1 MIAES
6 KKIVTAT
13 KRAPPTSKTEKMANP
28 ASLAASPPVRRRGR
42 PPRHATTGAVAPPIK
57 TKVASESASPTVQA
71 GTQSQA
77 GGNLLFHMLLSHASD
92 HNESTKDLADH
103 LGITYGHLMVIARG
117 ERPVNGL
124 SINALRN
131 AANYLHI
138 SLAQAYVWAGIL
150 SPSDFYSTR
159 TVREEL
165 DRLYVDLIHDNTV
178 SMFAPDR
185 AEWDALPER
194 SKLTI
199 ALMYEALRHRNYLS
213 MLNVPQTDIPE

>member
-1 MIAES
+1 MIAEA
-6 KKIVTAT
+6 KNKITKPGRVALKATTA
-13 KRAPPTSKTEKMANP
+13 KP
-28 ASLAASPPVRRRGR
+28 ALVVEPPPVRRRGR
-42 PPRHATTGAVAPPIK
+42 PPKLATSGAVASASKP
-57 TKVASESASPTVQA
+57 KVAPEIELPTVKSGAQI
-71 GTQSQA
+71 QA
-77 GGNLLFHMLLSHASD
+77 GGNLLFQMLLSHASD
-92 HNESTKDLADH
+92 HNESTRDLAGH
-103 LGITYGHLMVIARG
+103 LGITYGHLMVLARG
-117 ERPVNGL
+117 ERPVHGL

-131 AANYLHI
+131 AARYLHV

-178 SMFAPDR
+178 SMFAPER

-199 ALMYEALRHRNYLS
+199 ALMYEALRHRNYMS
-213 MLNVPQTDIPE
+213 MLSVPQTNMPE